1 MNFGTMVLLARPL
14 FTGVLTIPVRFA
26 AQSSSSEVTSFD
38 AAGAG
43 TAGQSNPADPTACR
57 AKIARKS
64 AAHES
69 VAARQMTPRTIHSA
83 PAIWLQP
90 TRSLSNRLPK

>member
-1 MNFGTMVLLARPL
+1 MVLRATPP
-14 FTGVLTIPVRFA
+14 FTGVPTIPVRFA
-26 AQSSSSEVTSFD
+26 AQNSSSEVTCFD
-38 AAGAG
+38 APGAD
-43 TAGQSNPADPTACR
+43 TAGQSNPVDPTACR
-57 AKIARKS
+57 PKIARKS

-90 TRSLSNRLPK
+90 TCSLSNRLPK